1 MILSIQTLYDIQ
13 PLLTIRS
20 EGNSQSNCKRT
31 LSDNS
36 RCVMWICHSLFKL
49 QHKYEDKERQALY
62 SDS

>member
-36 RCVMWICHSLFKL
+36 RCVMWIYHAFLFFVLITGKHTKFF
-49 QHKYEDKERQALY
+49 QK
-62 SDS
+62 